1 MIVRLAA
8 RLVVLAVIIGV
19 VARIVPGI
27 HTQLG
32 GLLIAV
38 FSWLAEMLLPVRR
51 RGRHSHSA
59 RPAHDPA

>member
-27 HTQLG
+27 
-32 GLLIAV
+32 
-38 FSWLAEMLLPVRR
+38 
-51 RGRHSHSA
+51 
-59 RPAHDPA
+59 